1 MPRQA
6 RIDAPGALHHIICR
20 GIERRNIFEDN
31 TDRKRFL
38 ERLGS
43 VLQKTSTP
51 SYGWAL
57 IPNHFHILL
66 KTGKEPIA
74 QIMRRLLTGYA
85 VTFNRRHRR
94 CGRLFQNRY
103 KSILCQENTYL
114 LELVRYIHL
123 NPIRAG
129 IVKDLK
135 SLDRYA
141 YTGHSVIMGKRKN
154 PWQDTD
160 SVLQLFGKSQ
170 YAARKKYRDFV
181 EKGIGR
187 GRNPEMTG
195 GGLLR
200 SIGGWGVLKSM
211 RRMKIHIK
219 GDERI
224 LGDSDFVE
232 KVLSQASEHVE
243 RRYRLKAEGWTLP
256 KITER
261 VAEIFGIE
269 KDQVVVAGKQP
280 DRVRAR
286 SVLAYWAIRDLGL
299 TATEVGKHLGLSKSA
314 VSRAATRGQKLIV
327 DQFLSLED

>member
-20 GIERRNIFEDN
+20 GIERRNIFKDN
-31 TDRKRFL
+31 TDRNRFL

-43 VLQKTSTP
+43 VLEKTSTP
-51 SYGWAL
+51 CYGWAL
-57 IPNHFHILL
+57 IPNHFHLLL

-94 CGRLFQNRY
+94 YGRLFQNRY

-135 SLDRYA
+135 LLDRYA

-160 SVLQLFGKSQ
+160 SVLALFGKQ
-170 YAARKKYRDFV
+170 KYAARKKYRDFV
-181 EKGIGR
+181 EKGIGQ

-232 KVLSQASEHVE
+232 KVLSQASEQME
-243 RRYRLKAEGWTLP
+243 RQYRLKAEGWTLI

-286 SVLAYWAIRDLGL
+286 SVLACWAIRDMGL
-299 TATEVGKHLGLSKSA
+299 TSTEVGKYLGLSKSA
-314 VSRAATRGQKLIV
+314 VSRAANRGQKLIV
-327 DQFLSLED
+327 DQFLSLKE